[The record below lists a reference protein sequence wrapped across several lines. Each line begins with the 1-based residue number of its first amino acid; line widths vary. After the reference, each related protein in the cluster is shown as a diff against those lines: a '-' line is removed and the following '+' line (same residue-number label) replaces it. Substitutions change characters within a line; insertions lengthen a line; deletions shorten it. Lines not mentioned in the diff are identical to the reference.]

1 MKVQRQFVPA
11 SNLQNNCAG
20 SSSAPIPTPSGA
32 KAQSSGGIVAARLK
46 RLLKKSEKQI
56 PRRLKSA
63 RDDKYKRL
71 RRSPEG
77 QLYPNNALRRR
88 FQQSVKP
95 CPSKVILSYAA
106 NLSYMTLALC
116 GCFLLA
122 ATAIANAQ
130 EGSTRMAIRDVVA
143 IEGVRENP
151 LIGYGMVIGL
161 NRTGDSQQT
170 LFSVQ
175 TLANM
180 LQKMGVDI
188 PASQLS
194 AVTVKNVAA
203 VFLTASLPP
212 FARPGT
218 HIDVTVSSIGDAK
231 SLEGGTLLLAPL
243 YAADGQVY
251 AEAQGAVTL
260 GGYSA
265 GNSGTNA
272 KQVNHPTAGRVPNGA
287 LVERDA
293 SIDLHK
299 LTQIS
304 LLVRDPDF
312 RVSRDISAAINSE
325 LGRAMATSVDSG
337 RVELTGLPTD
347 GRSELL
353 ARLLNLR
360 VEIHPHARVVIS
372 ERTGTIVMGKD
383 VRLSAVSILHGD
395 LSIEIVT
402 EYQISQPLPRSKGE
416 TVVVPQTRL
425 EAKDD
430 KAKHIELG
438 EGASVEQLVNGLQSI
453 GATARDVVAILQAIK
468 AAGAL
473 EADLEV
479 I

>member
-1 MKVQRQFVPA
+1 MK
-11 SNLQNNCAG
+11 
-20 SSSAPIPTPSGA
+20 T
-32 KAQSSGGIVAARLK
+32 KAQVASAVCLLLSIVLMPSAA
-46 RLLKKSEKQI
+46 
-56 PRRLKSA
+56 A
-63 RDDKYKRL
+63 
-71 RRSPEG
+71 
-77 QLYPNNALRRR
+77 
-88 FQQSVKP
+88 QQAKTD
-95 CPSKVILSYAA
+95 L
-106 NLSYMTLALC
+106 
-116 GCFLLA
+116 
-122 ATAIANAQ
+122 
-130 EGSTRMAIRDVVA
+130 AIRDLA
-143 IEGVRENP
+143 SIEGVRENP

-180 LQKMGVDI
+180 LQKMGVYI
-188 PASQLS
+188 PPSSLN

-243 YAADGQVY
+243 YAADGQIY

-260 GGYSA
+260 GGYTA
-265 GNSGTNA
+265 GPSGANS

-312 RVSRDISAAINSE
+312 RITSDMAAAINKE
-325 LGRAMATSVDSG
+325 MGHPAAIAVDSG
-337 RVELTGLPTD
+337 RVEVRGLPSS
-347 GRSELL
+347 GLSELL
-353 ARLLNLR
+353 ARLLSLK
-360 VEIHPHARVVIS
+360 VEIHPRAKVVVS

-383 VRLSAVSILHGD
+383 VRLTAVSILHGD
-395 LSIEIVT
+395 LSIEVT
-402 EYQISQPLPRSKGE
+402 TDYQVSQPAPFSNTG
-416 TVVVPQTRL
+416 TTQVVPETTVT
-425 EAKDD
+425 AKDD
-430 KAKHIELG
+430 KAKRIELG
-438 EGASVEQLVNGLQSI
+438 EGASVEQLVNGLQAI